1 MNIGDILGAPYYLV
15 HLIPIGQAP
24 GGAGDWATT
33 WLLGSGL
40 VVVVLYMVMSPA
52 ATLLAV
58 HLEDRLEAG
67 LREASQGATIDE
79 LRRYAHWYVRN
90 RNRLLA
96 IRRSSPAK
104 YVDEEVA
111 HQLRASGERLPGN
124 NTDAA
129 WARRMVWLTNEVAN
143 LRVLTG
149 SIFVSWFGLYSI
161 AATTWVVAPDHLRG
175 AWDAIVRTASHT
187 QPSVAALIFAVTT
200 FLVLNAVNWKRR
212 GLSKWRSEHLAA
224 GYGQLYEI
232 GLTLKGLRAVVPGAI
247 TLWHDR
253 MAQSWSAAQLTVLND
268 YTAAPGGADE
278 DLWSEV
284 FDTTHQQSE
293 AAIEAIEAIISDPQ
307 KQAALSIAVPP
318 QVWAVVGNARNT
330 LAFKLFSPNTRI
342 LIEASL
348 EAGKRRTSS
357 YLDVLSLCVDSV
369 ISHVQAPFTTAA
381 QEALK
386 PLAIAASDRN
396 PLAGMFNH
404 EDDQQKSDP
413 RIIYQEAVDRAVDNA
428 IKEVDSHLREH
439 LDIKALAAASDSGNT
454 ARRKIINN
462 ESLVRDKVGIYFAE
476 TLAIRLAALRD
487 KMIDHLN
494 YNNLRQRDARPAFSR
509 RWRVEQQF
517 VVDDEDLLLRGL
529 DVAIAAAAT
538 AMDKAVSKILEED
551 IAALVAESAD
561 ERDYN
566 DRIRYGLVAACR
578 AEAELIDSIARIEAV
593 LLPAS
598 WWSRVRAAFNR

>member
-1 MNIGDILGAPYYLV
+1 MNIGDILSAPYHLV

-40 VVVVLYMVMSPA
+40 VVFALYMVMSPA

-67 LREASQGATIDE
+67 LREASQGATIDD

-96 IRRSSPAK
+96 IRRASPAK

-111 HQLRASGERLPGN
+111 RHLRASGERLPGN
-124 NTDAA
+124 NIDAA

-161 AATTWVVAPDHLRG
+161 AATTWVVAPDHLR
-175 AWDAIVRTASHT
+175 ASWDAIVRTASHT

-224 GYGQLYEI
+224 GYGQLSEI

-253 MAQSWSAAQLTVLND
+253 MAQSWSAAQLTVLYD
-268 YTAAPGGADE
+268 YTAVLGGPAE
-278 DLWSEV
+278 DLWSET
-284 FDTTHQQSE
+284 FDDTHERCQAAI
-293 AAIEAIEAIISDPQ
+293 AAIEAITADPQ
-307 KQAALSIAVPP
+307 KRAALLIAAPAEVRVILDAP
-318 QVWAVVGNARNT
+318 RKT
-330 LAFKLFSPNTRI
+330 LAFNLFTPQTCTM
-342 LIEASL
+342 IEDLLA
-348 EAGKRRTSS
+348 AGKQRTAD
-357 YLDVLSLCVDSV
+357 YLEVLSQAVDAV
-369 ISHVQAPFTTAA
+369 LADVQTPFATAA

-386 PLAIAASDRN
+386 PLAAAALQRN
-396 PLAGMFNH
+396 SLAAVFADADGKEKADPLI
-404 EDDQQKSDP
+404 S
-413 RIIYQEAVDRAVDNA
+413 YQEAVERAVDGA
-428 IKEVDSHLREH
+428 IKGVDSSVREH
-439 LDIKALAAASDSGNT
+439 LDIKALADASHSGS
-454 ARRKIINN
+454 AVWRQIIDN
-462 ESLVRDKVGIYFAE
+462 ESRVREKVDGYFTGAMVDRLE
-476 TLAIRLAALRD
+476 TLRADMIGHLRYDNLTQHHAGMAAL
-487 KMIDHLN
+487 
-494 YNNLRQRDARPAFSR
+494 SR
-509 RWRVEQQF
+509 GWRYECF
-517 VVDDEDLLLRGL
+517 AVDDEQLLLRAVDG
-529 DVAIAAAAT
+529 DIVAAAQ
-538 AMDKAVSKILEED
+538 AMDRTVTTILEED
-551 IAALVAESAD
+551 IADLVAESAD
-561 ERDYN
+561 ERAYN

-578 AEAELIDSIARIEAV
+578 AEADLIDCVDRIEAV

-598 WWSRVRAAFNR
+598 WWSRMRAAFNR